1 MSILSD
7 MMAKVEAATPKAPK
21 KTEQEPE
28 EPAEEELTLTE
39 RLKKQ
44 RAKYRR

>member
-28 EPAEEELTLTE
+28 EPAEELTLTE

>member
-7 MMAKVEAATPKAPK
+7 MMAEVEAATPKAPK
-21 KTEQEPE
+21 KTEQKPE
-28 EPAEEELTLTE
+28 EPAEKLTLTE